1 MIDSVNTPKLT
12 YLVVILEFEEKMPNI
27 DGTSTILNENISD
40 QGNKTN
46 GKIKKNYK
54 RAAISKSLH

>member
-1 MIDSVNTPKLT
+1 MIDKIDTIKLAYT
-12 YLVVILEFEEKMPNI
+12 VTILEIEEKMPNI
-27 DGTSTILNENISD
+27 DGTSTILNENILD

-54 RAAISKSLH
+54 RARVSEGLH